1 MERWTLDERKDFH
14 LIKKIIETLSK
25 IKEDFK
31 MLDILNI
38 LNANPDWRELNGC
51 SGNSPAGKGYNFK
64 GAGSEQTTPI

>member
-31 MLDILNI
+31 MLDILDI
-38 LNANPDWRELNGC
+38 LNANPDWRGLN
-51 SGNSPAGKGYNFK
+51 SDVQETPRLVRDTIFK
-64 GAGSEQTTPI
+64 GAGSE